1 MILKNFTGQISDK
14 LAELEKI
21 ETHAKHFKP
30 VVKYVRSYGILHVS
44 PPCNSLILKLT
55 RFYKVV

>member
-21 ETHAKHFKP
+21 DLML
-30 VVKYVRSYGILHVS
+30 SILNQS
-44 PPCNSLILKLT
+44 
-55 RFYKVV
+55 